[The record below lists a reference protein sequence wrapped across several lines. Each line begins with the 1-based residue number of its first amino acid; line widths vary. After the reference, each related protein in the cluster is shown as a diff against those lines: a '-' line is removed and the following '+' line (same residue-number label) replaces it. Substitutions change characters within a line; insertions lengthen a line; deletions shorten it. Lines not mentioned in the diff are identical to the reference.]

1 MGRMSHS
8 ARMTDLIF
16 WADESEMRIGYMT
29 HRQPRLSPLGS
40 RYLEALKRNLE
51 PVLTELTPIKNAKF

>member
-16 WADESEMRIGYMT
+16 WADESEMRIGYIT
-29 HRQPRLSPLGS
+29 HRKGRLSRLGGS
-40 RYLEALKRNLE
+40 YLEALKGYLE
-51 PVLTELTPIKNAKF
+51 PVLP

>member
-16 WADESEMRIGYMT
+16 WADESEMRNVVSSNLRVRRSISTSYS
-29 HRQPRLSPLGS
+29 RASLLSSDGNVMAS
-40 RYLEALKRNLE
+40 
-51 PVLTELTPIKNAKF
+51 